1 MRLGVL
7 TRKKGSI
14 GNGQMWRLMERWGGA
29 VELGLVG
36 GGVFRRVLPK
46 FIV

>member
-1 MRLGVL
+1 
-7 TRKKGSI
+7 
-14 GNGQMWRLMERWGGA
+14 MWRLMERWGGA

-36 GGVFRRVLPK
+36 GGGVFRRVLPK